1 MMTFYG
7 VANDTAL
14 FLQREHLCNEV
25 LWRKFV
31 DVFREKP
38 DSENGGW
45 RGEFWG
51 KMMRGAALVYEYT
64 RDEELY
70 RVLTESVRDLL
81 TVAEQDGRVSSY
93 EKENDLFGWDVWGR
107 KYVLLGC
114 EYYLDI
120 CHDDALKGEI
130 LAFCIR
136 LTDDIMAHI
145 GENKKRITDTSLLW
159 YGLNSS
165 SLLEPVVI
173 LYRLTGETR
182 FLNFAAYIVNEG
194 GAKGLNIFEAA
205 YENRLLPYEYG
216 VSKAYELTS
225 CFEGL
230 LEYYKLTGIEKHKTA
245 VLNYAKAILSSELSI
260 IGGCGITHELF
271 DHTSHRQTVEYTGAK
286 QETCVT
292 VTLMKFF
299 ARLLELTDDT
309 VFADAIEQSFYNAY
323 LGALNTEHKESAYV
337 KKFFEGKTIV
347 PTNLPFDS
355 YSPLTPAK
363 RGIKVGGLQ
372 LLADASYYGCCA
384 CIAAAG
390 VGVFLKQAVT
400 VKEDTVTINFYEKGR
415 VSFAVG
421 GVPVTLE
428 VETEYPTDG
437 EINIRICA
445 DRPVKFALK
454 LRRPGW
460 TENGGYDI
468 CEKIW
473 KNDTVKLKFDMQL
486 RTHFPEKWDEDTIY
500 TDTSECTEDYF
511 VLLPQRVRHEKT
523 EENYVAVTR
532 GPLTL
537 AADSRT
543 GKAANSVF
551 PIPKDGTLCEA
562 NIASGIPCLLKMRF
576 VDAAK
581 NEFYLV
587 DYSSAGKDWESE
599 ISAWLRTK

>member
-1 MMTFYG
+1 MTFYG

-136 LTDDIMAHI
+136 LTDDIMAHV
-145 GENKKRITDTSLLW
+145 GEDKKRITDTSLLW

-173 LYRLTGETR
+173 LYRLTGEAR

-194 GAKGLNIFEAA
+194 GAKGINIFEAA

-309 VFADAIEQSFYNAY
+309 VFADAIEHSFYNAY

-372 LLADASYYGCCA
+372 LLTDTSYYGCCA

-400 VKEDTVTINFYEKGR
+400 VKEDTVTINFYEKGQ
-415 VSFAVG
+415 VSFEVG
-421 GVPVTLE
+421 SVPVTLE
-428 VETEYPTDG
+428 VETDYPTDG
-437 EINIRICA
+437 RINIRIRA
-445 DRPVKFALK
+445 DRPVKFTLK

-473 KNDTVKLKFDMQL
+473 KNDTVKIKFDMQL
-486 RTHFPEKWDEDTIY
+486 RTHFPEEWEEDTIY

-511 VLLPQRVRHEKT
+511 VLLPQWVRHEKT
-523 EENYVAVTR
+523 EEYYVAVTR

-543 GKAANSVF
+543 GKAASSVF

-587 DYSSAGKDWESE
+587 DYSSAGKDWETE